1 MRKINYF
8 IGNYG
13 ELIEAFLM
21 STLFILNM
29 YVLYLDWNI
38 WSLVGAIGCCIS
50 AILNLTNFIKKIRK

>member
-50 AILNLTNFIKKIRK
+50 AILNLTNFIEKIRK

>member
-21 STLFILNM
+21 LTLFILNIC
-29 YVLYLDWNI
+29 VLYLNWNI

-50 AILNLTNFIKKIRK
+50 AILNLTDFIKKIKK